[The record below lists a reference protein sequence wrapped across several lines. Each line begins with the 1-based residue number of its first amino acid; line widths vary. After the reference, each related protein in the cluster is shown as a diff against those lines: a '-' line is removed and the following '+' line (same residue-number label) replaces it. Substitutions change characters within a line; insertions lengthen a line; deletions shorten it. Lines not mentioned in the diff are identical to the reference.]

1 MEYNWSGNVKNS
13 VPGERGCVQPSTV
26 RVAFPLKTKANLII
40 IDDAVHIQKVI
51 LQGDLMVDGGKL
63 L

>member
-1 MEYNWSGNVKNS
+1 MEAGK
-13 VPGERGCVQPSTV
+13 
-26 RVAFPLKTKANLII
+26 KANLII
-40 IDDAVHIQKVI
+40 IDDAVYIQKVI